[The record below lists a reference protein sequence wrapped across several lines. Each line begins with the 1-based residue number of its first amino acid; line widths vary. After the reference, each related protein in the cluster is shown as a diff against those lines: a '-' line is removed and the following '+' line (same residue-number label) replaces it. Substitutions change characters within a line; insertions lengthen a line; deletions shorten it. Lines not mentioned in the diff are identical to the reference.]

1 MENKVLIIVSGTASG
16 KSTVIREL
24 VKKHKFKEVKYFTTK
39 PKRNE
44 LDNDYNFV
52 SDEKFYE
59 MLESGK
65 FIEHRKYFVNVKTEE
80 GKTRKALWKYAT
92 AKTLKVDNTLQ
103 VMQLSIDGALEVYKH
118 LNEQAVLVYLDCDES
133 IRRERALKRGDLEA
147 EVDRRL
153 RDDRKFAK
161 MSEQNCH
168 RIVPS
173 DRNLEDV
180 VQDILEGFEFFN

>member
-1 MENKVLIIVSGTASG
+1 MENKILIIISGMASG
-16 KSTVIREL
+16 KSSVINEL
-24 VKKHKFKEVKYFTTK
+24 IKKHKFKNVRYFTTR

-44 LDNDYNFV
+44 FDNDYHFV

-59 MLESGK
+59 MLEADK

-80 GKTRKALWKYAT
+80 GTKRALWKYAA

-103 VMQLSIDGALEVYKH
+103 VMQLPIDGAIKVYEH
-118 LNEQAVLVYLDCDES
+118 LNGEAVLVYLDCDEN

-147 EVDRRL
+147 EINRRL
-153 RDDRKFAK
+153 RDDRRFAK

-173 DRNLEDV
+173 DRKLEEVVADV
-180 VQDILEGFEFFN
+180 LEGFEFFN